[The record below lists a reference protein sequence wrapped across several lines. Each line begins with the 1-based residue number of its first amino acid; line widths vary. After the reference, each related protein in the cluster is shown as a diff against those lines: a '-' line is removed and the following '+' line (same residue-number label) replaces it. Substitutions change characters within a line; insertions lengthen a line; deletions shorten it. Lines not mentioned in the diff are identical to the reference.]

1 MGGMDEWIYGSTCRS
16 FRQYVKKV
24 QSLNLIANL
33 IMMDELKPETFRKEL
48 VSLANGYK
56 YFSPEALQKLEKPG
70 PGGSVYYRA
79 NRWLYVGIAP
89 AESPEPVSMKKAL
102 YEVTLRGEE
111 IHVIINLP
119 EVIHHRCSISTLP
132 ANGAIMIGMFGPDF
146 IKDSAD
152 AARTRNLVPWI
163 RPEFRDESLPFEVHH
178 LREMADLVEGRKL
191 TELEIRVSKALDAYF
206 RSRKKAAK
214 KRKLNKQRTKKES
227 SAKKSC
233 EKSKKRLAIRG
244 QFR

>member
-24 QSLNLIANL
+24 QSLNLIAHL
-33 IMMDELKPETFRKEL
+33 IMMDELRPETFRKEL

-111 IHVIINLP
+111 MHVIINLP

-146 IKDSAD
+146 INDSAD

-227 SAKKSC
+227 SAKKS
-233 EKSKKRLAIRG
+233 R
-244 QFR
+244 

>member
-1 MGGMDEWIYGSTCRS
+1 MNEWIYGSTCRS
-16 FRQYVKKV
+16 FRQYVKEA
-24 QSLNLIANL
+24 QSLNLIAHL
-33 IMMDELKPETFRKEL
+33 TMMDELKPESFRKEL

-70 PGGSVYYRA
+70 PGGTVYYRA

-89 AESPEPVSMKKAL
+89 ADSPEPGSMKKTL

-111 IHVIINLP
+111 MHVIINLP
-119 EVIHHRCSISTLP
+119 EIVHHRCSISTLP

-146 IKDSAD
+146 IKDSAE
-152 AARTRNLVPWI
+152 AARAHGLAPWM

-206 RSRKKAAK
+206 RSKKKAAK
-214 KRKLNKQRTKKES
+214 KRKLNKQRAQKDAT
-227 SAKKSC
+227 AKKSP
-233 EKSKKRLAIRG
+233 
-244 QFR
+244 